1 MLSRAYI
8 EAMSEMTQ
16 SIHSAPTIFEHRDIT
31 TAYKPA
37 TMLTDWE
44 KQALKAHIRYFFR
57 RNYMNGVFRLK
68 ATPNGWYIEKV
79 QP

>member
-1 MLSRAYI
+1 MLSTAYV

-16 SIHSAPTIFEHRDIT
+16 SIHSAPTIFKHDSPA

-37 TMLTDWE
+37 TLLTDWE
-44 KQALKAHIRYFFR
+44 QKALKVHVNYFFR